1 MKALSGSG
9 STSYAQKASAG
20 VAVAIL
26 VIAMGVF
33 SWSSWQQAYN
43 FRLKMLEALVELT
56 QKDIDLYFVGMENSL
71 SLLADDLRQE
81 KKREDMQPSLRRFRS
96 LFPELITVQVVD
108 IEGKVL
114 ASSDSVI
121 ISDDVSAQEWF
132 REARVKVMESR
143 GIEVSRALLLAK
155 TNQWVT
161 ALSYGV
167 RDANGKVLYLI
178 SADLSVSK
186 TQAFWKDFPLPDE
199 AALGLVR
206 DDGYVVARYPIAA
219 ATSESVRYR
228 TPLKGP
234 HAAILIKNRSF
245 DPITVQG
252 SSWAT
257 GDNTLYLLRRLRHYP
272 LTVYLRNPE
281 INFLVSWWGDV
292 WWAYFMLAFVFAVA
306 AGIYYRSSRR
316 EAAWH
321 VERAERI
328 RELEAAN
335 EELASFTYT
344 VSHDLR
350 APVRAINGFTSM
362 LMQDAKAVL
371 SAEQTQ
377 LGVWIEENTVRMSR
391 LIDGL
396 LDFSRQSRR
405 EIVPQSID
413 VQAMVSAVV
422 DSLLPPGSHAQVKI
436 DPLPPCTG
444 DAVLLHQVWANLIS
458 NAIKYSQF
466 ASPPAIHIHF
476 ADGAYTVSDNGV
488 GFDMNHADKLFGV
501 FSRLHHLTEFDGTGV
516 GLAIVRRI
524 VERHGGHVWAESR
537 VNGGARFSFSLDG

>member
-1 MKALSGSG
+1 MSGSG
-9 STSYAQKASAG
+9 NTSYAQKASVG

-26 VIAMGVF
+26 VVAMAVF

-71 SLLADDLRQE
+71 SLLADDLQEE

-96 LFPELITVQVVD
+96 LIPELITVQVVD
-108 IEGKVL
+108 VQGRVL
-114 ASSDSVI
+114 ASSEGVAAPA
-121 ISDDVSAQEWF
+121 DVSGQDWF
-132 REARVKVMESR
+132 KEARGKVIESK
-143 GIEVSRALLLAK
+143 GMVVSRAFLLAR

-161 ALSYGV
+161 ALCYGV
-167 RDANGKVLYLI
+167 RDVNGKVLYLI
-178 SADLSVSK
+178 SADLSVAK
-186 TQAFWKDFPLPDE
+186 TQAFWKDFPLPDD

-206 DDGYVVARYPIAA
+206 DDGFVVARYPISP
-219 ATSESVRYR
+219 TTNESVRYR

-234 HAAILIKNRSF
+234 HAAILMKNRSS

-257 GDNTLYLLRRLRHYP
+257 GDNTLYLMRRLRHYP

-281 INFLVSWWGDV
+281 LNFLKYWWSDV
-292 WWAYFMLAFVFAVA
+292 WWAYFLLAAVFAVA
-306 AGIYYRSSRR
+306 AGLYYRSSRR

-362 LMQDAKAVL
+362 LMEDAKSIL
-371 SAEQTQ
+371 NAEQMQ
-377 LGVWIEENTVRMSR
+377 LGLWIEENTVRMSR

-405 EIVPQSID
+405 EIVPQSIN

-422 DSLLPPGSHAQVKI
+422 DSLLPAGSPAQVKI
-436 DPLPPCTG
+436 DTLPPCTG
-444 DAVLLHQVWANLIS
+444 DAVLINQVWVNLIS

-466 ASPPAIHIHF
+466 ADPPAIHIYH
-476 ADGAYTVSDNGV
+476 AEGAYTVSDNGV
-488 GFDMNHADKLFGV
+488 GFDVNHADKLFGV

-524 VERHGGHVWAESR
+524 VERHGGHVWAESK
-537 VNGGARFSFSLDG
+537 VNAGARFSFSLNA